1 MSVHRYNRDI
11 PRGWRS
17 RRESVSQ
24 SSRKLSISGVS
35 SLKRALKLAE
45 IREGGVSV
53 NTPIARYR
61 GPSYPSRARP
71 VIGNVGVVS
80 CYKIIRKVVVAAG
93 TEDGPC
99 RMRSGW
105 VKDATG
111 TGKGVR

>member
-1 MSVHRYNRDI
+1 M
-11 PRGWRS
+11 
-17 RRESVSQ
+17 
-24 SSRKLSISGVS
+24 RKYG
-35 SLKRALKLAE
+35 R
-45 IREGGVSV
+45 GVSV

-80 CYKIIRKVVVAAG
+80 RYKIIRKVVVAAG

-105 VKDATG
+105 VKVPGRGSGERFGD
-111 TGKGVR
+111 GVKKVRG